1 MTIRRLFSA
10 SISVSV
16 SLILTGSLS
25 MAGCGSSNGRGDTVG
40 TGAAAEPAGA
50 AKPSAVTV
58 PFVPLDACALLA
70 KADIEAIVG
79 KKVLDGRKEQ
89 AGPLVSCTF
98 GDPTAPTIE
107 GRSVSQVL
115 TLSVMTGQEG
125 AYAGG
130 ALAQAKDAHE
140 MARENAASAEPV
152 PGLGDNAYWDKI
164 LRKLSFVKGK
174 HLVDINVES
183 DGNPLAVAK
192 AIATKVF
199 DKIPQ

>member
-1 MTIRRLFSA
+1 
-10 SISVSV
+10 
-16 SLILTGSLS
+16 
-25 MAGCGSSNGRGDTVG
+25 
-40 TGAAAEPAGA
+40 
-50 AKPSAVTV
+50 
-58 PFVPLDACALLA
+58 
-70 KADIEAIVG
+70 
-79 KKVLDGRKEQ
+79 
-89 AGPLVSCTF
+89 
-98 GDPTAPTIE
+98 
-107 GRSVSQVL
+107 
-115 TLSVMTGQEG
+115 
-125 AYAGG
+125 
-130 ALAQAKDAHE
+130 